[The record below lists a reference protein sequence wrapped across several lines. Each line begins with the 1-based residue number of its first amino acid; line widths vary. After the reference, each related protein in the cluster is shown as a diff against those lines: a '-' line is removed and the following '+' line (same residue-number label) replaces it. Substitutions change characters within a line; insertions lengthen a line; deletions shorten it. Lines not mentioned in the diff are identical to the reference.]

1 MPDLIELDR
10 RAVERSAEI
19 VDGVDIAS
27 LERPT
32 PCAGW
37 TLRDLLGHMTAHQ
50 HGFAAAADGAV
61 SDRADWAAAAV
72 GPEPSWEYR
81 TAAERVTAAFA
92 ADGVLDRPFWLPE
105 VRDGGPFPGRVAVG
119 FHLVDYVAHGW
130 DVAATLG
137 VEASYAPDVVEAALS
152 IARKVPTGADRL
164 RPDASFAPVRP
175 HEADAS
181 PMDRML
187 SLLGRDPAWRA
198 EVPHS

>member
-1 MPDLIELDR
+1 MSDLIELDR

-19 VDGVDIAS
+19 VDGVDITS
-27 LERPT
+27 LEWPT

-37 TLRDLLGHMTAHQ
+37 TLRDLLGHMTAQH

-61 SDRADWAAAAV
+61 SARADWTAAAV

-81 TAAERVTAAFA
+81 TAAQRVTAAFA

-105 VRDGGPFPGRVAVG
+105 VRDGGPFPGRFAVG
-119 FHLVDYVAHGW
+119 FHLVDYVVHGW

-137 VEASYAPDVVEAALS
+137 VEVSYESDVVEAALS
-152 IARKVPTGADRL
+152 IAEQVPTGTDRL
-164 RPDASFAPVRP
+164 RPDAPFAPVRP
-175 HEADAS
+175 HEATAS
-181 PMDRML
+181 PLDRML

-198 EVPHS
+198 EVPNS